1 MRFPLFIA
9 EGTGANQ
16 GALILVGLLLPIIA
30 VSPGIR
36 ARFKKKGASVS
47 GIIASA
53 LVLLSSAFVLHIFG
67 PLRAWDYWG
76 SYILLFPLAL
86 SLLGLALSIQKS
98 RSSRHSATRAA
109 VRFLPI
115 RLHPKFHPRSAR
127 VADLNRSAKKNL

>member
-9 EGTGANQ
+9 EGAGANQ

-30 VSPGIR
+30 VSLGIR

-53 LVLLSSAFVLHIFG
+53 LTLLSSAFVLHIFG
-67 PLRAWDYWG
+67 LLRAWDYWG

-86 SLLGLALSIQKS
+86 SLLGLALSIQKRPIQPPQRNAGS
-98 RSSRHSATRAA
+98 RPSSGDSPASETP
-109 VRFLPI
+109 FSLGP
-115 RLHPKFHPRSAR
+115 PG
-127 VADLNRSAKKNL
+127 